1 MKRTLAISLLIG
13 TLTGCSIIAELTEQ
27 NSPVIE
33 TFTVDPEEG
42 YAPLEVLYEWRISD
56 PDGDSVRCTL
66 DYGDSDMTRIGDCDE
81 VTAEFHVYQEPGS
94 YIITLSADDG
104 GGEVR
109 RTAAVVVDE
118 NSDGSPEDEDFAIT
132 SLIAQPNQG
141 AAPLLSALS
150 WTLQAKG
157 SATCTLSFGDGT
169 DNEVIEN
176 CQDVTDAFHTFED
189 EGGYRV
195 ILEATDGET
204 TVRKSLV
211 VIVQPG
217 D

>member
-1 MKRTLAISLLIG
+1 MKRTLATLLLIS

-33 TFTVDPEEG
+33 NFTVDPEEG
-42 YAPLEVLYEWRISD
+42 YAPLEVLYEWSISD
-56 PDGDSVRCTL
+56 SDGDSVRCIL
-66 DYGDSDMTRIGDCDE
+66 DYGDSDMTSISNCDE

-94 YIITLSADDG
+94 YIITLKANDG
-104 GGEVR
+104 GSEVR

-118 NSDGSPEDEDFAIT
+118 DSNSSPEDEDFAIT

-141 AAPLLSALS
+141 AAPLLTALS
-150 WTLQAKG
+150 WTLEAEG
-157 SATCTLSFGDGT
+157 PATCTLSFDDGT
-169 DNEVIEN
+169 DDEVIEN